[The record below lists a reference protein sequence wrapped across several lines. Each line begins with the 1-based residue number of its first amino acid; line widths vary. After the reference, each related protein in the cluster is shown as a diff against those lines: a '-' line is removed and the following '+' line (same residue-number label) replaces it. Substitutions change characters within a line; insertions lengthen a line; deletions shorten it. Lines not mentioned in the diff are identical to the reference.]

1 VIRDV
6 IGGALGGV
14 LLDALLPPSCAACGG
29 PCARDQALCVRCDE
43 TTAPAPPDV
52 AAGAMFGGALA
63 DAVRAAKFR
72 PDVVAAQQL
81 AAWLAQRVRA
91 GACPAIDAV
100 IGEGVDA
107 IAFVPAPFRRR
118 LARGFDLPALIAQS
132 LTTVVPGAPVVD
144 ALVCTRA
151 DAPLSHGADKA
162 ARAALV
168 QGRYR
173 ARRQRDAGAAR
184 NGDAGWTGKRL
195 MLVDDVRTTGATL
208 GEATRVLEAAGARV
222 HAVTLAVAP

>member
-1 VIRDV
+1 VNVIARV
-6 IGGALGGV
+6 RSV

-29 PCARDQALCVRCDE
+29 ACARDQALCARCDE

-52 AAGAMFGGALA
+52 AAGAMFGGAIA

-72 PDVVAAQQL
+72 PDVVAARQL
-81 AAWLAQRVRA
+81 GAWLADRVRA
-91 GACPAIDAV
+91 GMCPAIDAV
-100 IGEGVDA
+100 IAEGVDA

-118 LARGFDLPALIAQS
+118 VARGFDLPALIAQS
-132 LTTVVPGAPVVD
+132 LTTVVPGAQVVD
-144 ALVCTRA
+144 ALACTRA

-162 ARAALV
+162 ARALIV
-168 QGRYR
+168 TGRYR
-173 ARRQRDAGAAR
+173 ARPPRTLLRD
-184 NGDAGWTGKRL
+184 NGGWTGKRL

-208 GEATRVLEAAGARV
+208 GEATRALEAAGARV

>member
-1 VIRDV
+1 MST
-6 IGGALGGV
+6 GGV

-29 PCARDQALCVRCDE
+29 ACARDQALCAQCDE

-72 PDVVAAQQL
+72 PDVIAAHQL
-81 AAWLAQRVRA
+81 AAWFARRVRS

-100 IGEGVDA
+100 IAGGVDA
-107 IAFVPAPFRRR
+107 ITFVPASFRRR
-118 LARGFDLPALIAQS
+118 VARGFDLPAILAQS
-132 LTTVVPGAPVVD
+132 LTTVLPATPVVD
-144 ALVCTRA
+144 ALACTRA

-162 ARAALV
+162 ARAAMV

-173 ARRQRDAGAAR
+173 ARVGRGPP
-184 NGDAGWTGKRL
+184 WTGLRL
-195 MLVDDVRTTGATL
+195 MLVDDVRPTGATL
-208 GEATRVLEAAGARV
+208 GDATRALEAAGARV